1 MTPAAHRVRGL
12 TIARY
17 AQLALRAGK
26 PALHQH
32 RGSCGSAN
40 LPPRLFHIGSGS
52 RRPRLLVGRNG
63 TLSPCHQQRISV
75 EQKHHRSYG
84 TPLKHAD
91 NASSGTS
98 GDHFTVSTARTPSRQ
113 APSWQSGCQKDREP
127 KFSKLRITQ
136 NHRRTIS
143 DLTDVRS
150 GLGHSRRFWPN
161 CPTSAFHPI
170 TTG

>member
-17 AQLALRAGK
+17 AQFALRAGK
-26 PALHQH
+26 PALHLH

-75 EQKHHRSYG
+75 EQMHLHSYS
-84 TPLKHAD
+84 TPPKHAD
-91 NASSGTS
+91 SAPSAASV
-98 GDHFTVSTARTPSRQ
+98 DHFTVSTARTLASRQ

-127 KFSKLRITQ
+127 KFSKLRNT
-136 NHRRTIS
+136 
-143 DLTDVRS
+143 
-150 GLGHSRRFWPN
+150 
-161 CPTSAFHPI
+161 
-170 TTG
+170 